1 MVGRRGWHP
10 NASRLIG
17 SYGLGLAAAAG
28 CSAMW
33 GVAMTGPNRNA
44 REAEITEARQAQQAL
59 GDREERYALVAR
71 ASAEGIYDWNVVT
84 NQLYTSA
91 RLCELIGIAETD
103 AANID
108 WNRRIHPDDFQHY
121 RQALVAH
128 FKRQSP
134 RLRCEYRVQ
143 VRSGEYRWFL
153 DSGLAV
159 RDETGRCVRLVGAI
173 SDITERKNA
182 EDALRESEERYELA
196 MDAIN
201 EAVYD
206 WRIDRDEIYYSPNIH
221 SQLGFSGA
229 ELRTPEDWRRR
240 IHPDDAVDYRA
251 AMLAHF
257 KGLTPRFERTYR
269 YCAADG
275 SWRWVRQHGIAL
287 RDASGRAYRMIG
299 ATGDVTDAKLTE
311 QALERARTRLNE
323 AIEAVS
329 EGFAWFDADDRLVL
343 CNTQF
348 REFYAGAADVIVP
361 GMSFEQMLRGTMERD
376 VIAGAGDRSQ
386 EWFAQRMQRHRDPSA
401 PQEYQL
407 SDGRWLKISERKT
420 AEGGIVGVYT
430 DITALKT
437 RESQLSETID
447 RAAKA
452 KNEAEQARARLF
464 DAIESITEGFVLF
477 DADDRIALCNSRY
490 RRFFAELA
498 GNDVGSL
505 IVEGTQYED
514 FLRAAYSRG
523 MFPDREQNADRWVE
537 RIMQHRRMPQG
548 PRERPLADG
557 RWLQVSERR
566 TLDGGLV
573 AVYTDV
579 TERKRIEEEIRA
591 ARDAAE
597 TSLRDLQKAQASL
610 LHTQKMAALGQLTA
624 GIAHEIK
631 NPLNFVNNFSAVSIE
646 LIDELRGEIQRA
658 TVEGETRAEIEE
670 LATTLR
676 DNLAKI
682 VQHGNRADLIVK
694 NMLLHSREG
703 SGEHRPVDINAI
715 VEEALNLAYHGARA
729 EKSGFNIALERS
741 LDPAAGRV
749 DCFPQEVTRV
759 LLNLISNGF
768 YAASKRHTQTKDKG
782 HEPKL
787 AASTRD
793 LGDRVEIRIRDN
805 GTGIRQDV
813 REKMFNPFFTTKPA
827 GEGTGLGLS
836 ISYDIIVKQHGGTLE
851 VDTRPGEFTEFRI
864 VLPRAAAFL
873 AQAGG
878 HE

>member
-1 MVGRRGWHP
+1 
-10 NASRLIG
+10 
-17 SYGLGLAAAAG
+17 
-28 CSAMW
+28 
-33 GVAMTGPNRNA
+33 MTEPSPTA
-44 REAEITEARQAQQAL
+44 REVEIAEARHTERAL
-59 GDREERYALVAR
+59 HDREERYTLIAR

-108 WNRRIHPDDFQHY
+108 WNRRIHPDDFNHY

-159 RDETGRCVRLVGAI
+159 RDENGRCVRLVGAI

-182 EDALRESEERYELA
+182 EDALRESEERYALA
-196 MDAIN
+196 MDAVN

-206 WRIDRDEIYYSPNIH
+206 WRIEQDEIYYSPNIH
-221 SQLGFSGA
+221 LQLGFSGA

-251 AMLAHF
+251 AIVAHF
-257 KGLTPRFERTYR
+257 KGRTPRFECIYR
-269 YCAADG
+269 YCAPDG

-287 RDASGRAYRMIG
+287 RDAGGRAYRMIG
-299 ATGDVTDAKLTE
+299 ATGDITDAKLTE
-311 QALERARTRLNE
+311 QALERARGRLNE

-348 REFYAGAADVIVP
+348 REFYAGAADLIVP
-361 GMSFEQMLRGTMERD
+361 GTLFEQMLQGIMERD
-376 VIAGAGDRSQ
+376 LIAGAGDRNQ
-386 EWFAQRMQRHRDPSA
+386 EWFVQRLQRHRDPSV
-401 PQEYQL
+401 PHEYQL

-437 RESQLSETID
+437 RESQLSETIE

-477 DADDRIALCNSRY
+477 DTDDRIVLCNSRY

-498 GNDVGSL
+498 GNDVGNL
-505 IVEGTQYED
+505 IIEGTKFED
-514 FLRAAYSRG
+514 FLRAAYARG
-523 MFPDREQNADRWVE
+523 MFPDQDLDADRWIE
-537 RIMQHRRMPQG
+537 QILQHRRLPQG

-557 RWLQVSERR
+557 RWLHIGERR
-566 TLDGGLV
+566 TQDGGLV

-579 TERKRIEEEIRA
+579 TERKRSEEAIRA
-591 ARDAAE
+591 ARDSAE
-597 TSLRDLQKAQASL
+597 TALRDLQKAQASL
-610 LHTQKMAALGQLTA
+610 LHSQKMAALGQLTA
-624 GIAHEIK
+624 GVAHELK
-631 NPLNFVNNFSAVSIE
+631 NPLNFVNNFAALSVDLLVELREAVGPVMSTLQADKNAE
-646 LIDELRGEIQRA
+646 IDETIDVLTA
-658 TVEGETRAEIEE
+658 
-670 LATTLR
+670 
-676 DNLAKI
+676 NLAKI
-682 VQHGNRADLIVK
+682 AEHGRRADSIV
-694 NMLLHSREG
+694 NSMLAHSRG
-703 SGEHRPVDINAI
+703 GIGNWQSVDLNVL
-715 VEEALNLAYHGARA
+715 VEDALNLAYHGARA
-729 EKSGFNIALERS
+729 QDRSFNITLERD
-741 LDPAAGRV
+741 LDRNLAPIKV
-749 DCFPQEVTRV
+749 VPQDVTRV
-759 LLNLISNGF
+759 FLNLIGNGF
-768 YAASKRHTQTKDKG
+768 YAANQRKRDSHDAFHPVVQVT
-782 HEPKL
+782 
-787 AASTRD
+787 TRD
-793 LGDRVEIRIRDN
+793 LGDSVEIRVRDN
-805 GTGIRQDV
+805 GIGIPPDHRDRVFQ
-813 REKMFNPFFTTKPA
+813 PFFTTKPT

-836 ISYDIIVKQHGGTLE
+836 ISYDIITQQHGGTIV
-851 VDTRPGEFTEFRI
+851 VDSAVDVFTEFTVR
-864 VLPRAAAFL
+864 LPR
-873 AQAGG
+873 
-878 HE
+878 HT